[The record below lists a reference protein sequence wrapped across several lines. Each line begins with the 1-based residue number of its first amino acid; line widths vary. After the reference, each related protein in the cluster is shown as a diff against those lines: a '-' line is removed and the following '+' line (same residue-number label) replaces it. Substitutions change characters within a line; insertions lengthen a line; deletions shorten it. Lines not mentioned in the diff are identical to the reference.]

1 MDAFERTTKMA
12 NLMSFNLEC
21 VALVQVRGEA
31 DEESPSITIHS
42 FWSSSAAAH
51 AEITVLREQLPKLW
65 SKEINSFFGA
75 ELWGERDYKAG
86 RFFVIPLTG
95 ARFKNFYDLEE
106 AIEAAAL
113 AAWRTRERAA
123 VPS

>member
-1 MDAFERTTKMA
+1 MA

-113 AAWRTRERAA
+113 AAWRPRERAA